1 MINKQK
7 KVNKVKKT
15 KKQLTDRY
23 QYEISPVDYL
33 YKGYCN
39 YFLYYNFPNV
49 ICLDIEISQ
58 SNKILT
64 VLHRFTEHKSKINT

>member
-23 QYEISPVDYL
+23 QHEINPS
-33 YKGYCN
+33 
-39 YFLYYNFPNV
+39 
-49 ICLDIEISQ
+49 
-58 SNKILT
+58 
-64 VLHRFTEHKSKINT
+64 